1 MSNRKTRNLLLD
13 CRAAFRR
20 HYKQFEDDPLR
31 RQIDDAIAELDRSK
45 NEDELS
51 QPGTRTAQQVAY
63 AWQIAVRTLKLT
75 HPEMYDKM
83 AVRVRQMLDTQVLHD
98 PASEIIELE
107 RSLQN
112 TLAAQQG
119 VANDLSAVYTALAE
133 AMPLSGNDALGTEAE
148 RALRRI
154 ERMQQAIATGV
165 GVAKPGASRAP
176 ADDPVGLSHT
186 RESLTPVLLGR
197 RALTPGERAWC
208 IAEAMVTTDRK
219 NAELKQMADIEL
231 IKLIFA

>member
-1 MSNRKTRNLLLD
+1 MSNRLLRNLLLD

-31 RQIDDAIAELDRSK
+31 EKIDAAIKELDK
-45 NEDELS
+45 KKDEDELP
-51 QPGTRTAQQVAY
+51 QPETRTAQQVAY

-83 AVRVRQMLDTQVLHD
+83 AVRVRQMLDAQVLHD

-119 VANDLSAVYTALAE
+119 TANDLSQVYGALAE
-133 AMPLSGNDALGTEAE
+133 AMPLSGKDAIGSEAE

-154 ERMQQAIATGV
+154 ERLQQAAASGV
-165 GVAKPGASRAP
+165 GLPKPSAP
-176 ADDPVGLSHT
+176 IDDPLGLTNS
-186 RESLTPVLLGR
+186 REGLTPVLLGR
-197 RALTPGERAWC
+197 RGLTAGERAWC
-208 IAEAMVTTDRK
+208 IAEAMVTSDRN
-219 NAELKQMADIEL
+219 NAELKQMADAEL
-231 IKLIFA
+231 VKLIFG